1 MEPQQDDNDDH
12 TRAMMDDLKRQ
23 YRAAKAGR
31 AIGGREEL
39 LKEVTGRFHLM
50 KERLEQEW
58 SQSELSDKEN
68 ETRVGH
74 GGKAARAHVWMGKA
88 AW

>member
-1 MEPQQDDNDDH
+1 MEAQKDENDDH
-12 TRAMMDDLKRQ
+12 TRATMDDLKRQ
-23 YRAAKAGR
+23 YRAVKVGR

-39 LKEVTGRFHLM
+39 LKEVKCIFYLLM
-50 KERLEQEW
+50 DRLEQEW

-68 ETRVGH
+68 GTRVGH
-74 GGKAARAHVWMGKA
+74 GGTVARAHVWMGRA